1 MVLQFWKKFFVIVE
15 KLQGRIQEKASGIC
29 ISTAGMVNTEQ
40 GAIFL
45 FGTINSKLYRNAV

>member
-1 MVLQFWKKFFVIVE
+1 MKTEAEKVVLQFWKSFVIVE

-40 GAIFL
+40 GAIF
-45 FGTINSKLYRNAV
+45 IRHH